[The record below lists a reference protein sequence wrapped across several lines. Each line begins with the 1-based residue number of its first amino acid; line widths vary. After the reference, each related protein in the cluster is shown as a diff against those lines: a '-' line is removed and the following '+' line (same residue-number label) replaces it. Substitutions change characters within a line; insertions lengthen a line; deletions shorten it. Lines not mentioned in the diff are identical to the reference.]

1 MDLEVFGQS
10 LAVEPTTTRLD
21 QDEENLS
28 APPSPLISHPQT
40 PINPTSP
47 QELYPVQVLIKNLTL
62 CSYDFTTD
70 DSKFKTFVA
79 LG

>member
-10 LAVEPTTTRLD
+10 LAIEPISTPLD
-21 QDEENLS
+21 EDDENLS

-47 QELYPVQVLIKNLTL
+47 QELYQVQVQIQK
-62 CSYDFTTD
+62 
-70 DSKFKTFVA
+70 
-79 LG
+79 